1 MRRATNYCARAVGR
15 VSWNTLALATLAI
28 GLKLPTYAQQGSSQ
42 SVSLPTRLLNGHSR
56 HAGVINR
63 ESDTVVVFVSEATNL
78 LPDTPPNTVYVQSYG
93 GRGSSLT
100 ALRAPYP
107 ALSARATVDASGQLI
122 VAAHFR
128 LSSGADVIGVH
139 RQGDWRWYDAPN
151 LIDFEVSNRG
161 EVYLLQRLTD
171 AARFSRIEP
180 DGRRIV
186 IRDLNRAASALS
198 ISDDGRAALVAWTDG
213 TNTGTY
219 LRMEYSDAEG
229 RVYVAEAVERGGF
242 TVVSRDGTMIAGVG
256 TAARIQ
262 PEGSIVRVLP
272 TGIRFSGTAID
283 CANDQIAYLT
293 NQGELRVI
301 DTRDRVDIPIMSHR
315 YQSQRTGS
323 RILDGGKIV
332 FTAADT
338 RESGGVV
345 PGDKNLFDDVFI
357 FDVSALQVTGVTVG
371 SQPVRGMSSEVAVG
385 YGSSL
390 VAFTSDSRDLVAG
403 KTTQFHDVFVALGNR
418 VVRLMGSAEPNES
431 SYQVSVSRWAGSSEV
446 VFASAAS
453 NLVSGDTNGFADVF
467 RWSASTQRLECI
479 TCMMRGGDSYA
490 PVVAQN
496 GIYFLSAAT
505 SHIPQDVPLPQA
517 FRWQNGVLTLIT
529 LGNRYFE
536 SVERVVASPAGNWV
550 ALTARLS
557 EAEPYGV
564 YLFDGNLQLRQVL
577 QASADLYATDV
588 ANNGTVVVHT
598 RAQLLP
604 GVDRDNELDVYAWVG
619 GRYVLV
625 SLNPVGS
632 KGNGASFDGRIDASG
647 RYVSFTSAASN
658 LVPLDLNRV
667 DDVFVYDLREISLY
681 CVTRNLQKLPAG
693 GSLGQISGDGAHV
706 VFATGSADLVWMP
719 LSDGVFVALH
729 QLGCTPPGDVNLDG
743 RVNDLDLLAVVQSFG
758 INGPSLVDITVDE
771 VVNDLDLLGVLTNF
785 GRVCS
790 FSWAG
795 DGGGSDG
802 SSSAPYVVRDDAG
815 RAVLYYPSLPECVL
829 MVGESVQLQEIAAA
843 VDGYAAYP
851 VAGGIFNL
859 WREAFGHSV
868 LWSEA
873 ERVAFRSWLEGEFD
887 GDFQPTSGRRR
898 IEPSLAQFQLSIDG
912 NNYVRFKPQFWIEGD
927 CSRRIEVGARANLDL
942 RVLGRGQDGLVVCS
956 GQVSAS
962 SSNNTSSCS
971 VNLTVSGNNRFAYT
985 DSGAK
990 DLSYSNNSAAYT
1002 GVWFAGSRSGNIF
1015 GLNYTIDYRV
1025 EGSISLNPSLTTTR
1039 SVPRI
1044 TFGLRPALD
1053 ARLVIT
1059 GGAGGKLLGVSYT
1072 ISAEPRY
1079 NPFLRIELPAS
1090 VSVQVDQQPCQIAGN
1105 ASVRLS
1111 AGALAGYIHAAITTP
1126 CTGGLFC
1133 FTRCRSGERKDIQ
1146 GKVPAY
1152 CCDRCRIAGW
1162 KRRVEIIFE
1171 LLRSS
1176 GATYNNTL
1184 YERTLREPIK

>member
-887 GDFQPTSGRRR
+887 GDFQPTSGTLQRDWNETYSYQPSGNTVVRFR
-898 IEPSLAQFQLSIDG
+898 PSLKFTATCEPRVELEARGDIDLQVFGIGFNSIAYLAARGYASTSRVGYDYGVWLVGRRVWGKSDHKNINWSWNSSDRIARTKFVDGAFQFTL
-912 NNYVRFKPQFWIEGD
+912 
-927 CSRRIEVGARANLDL
+927 
-942 RVLGRGQDGLVVCS
+942 LGLPALVVFEAQGGVELTYS
-956 GQVSAS
+956 GSLTLNPPTASAS
-962 SSNNTSSCS
+962 VGPSFSADLLAAGG
-971 VNLTVSGNNRFAYT
+971 VGGKIAGIWVIA
-985 DSGAK
+985 GA
-990 DLSYSNNSAAYT
+990 
-1002 GVWFAGSRSGNIF
+1002 VI
-1015 GLNYTIDYRV
+1015 
-1025 EGSISLNPSLTTTR
+1025 ELNPL
-1039 SVPRI
+1039 
-1044 TFGLRPALD
+1044 LRL
-1053 ARLVIT
+1053 
-1059 GGAGGKLLGVSYT
+1059 S
-1072 ISAEPRY
+1072 
-1079 NPFLRIELPAS
+1079 FPAS
-1090 VSVQVDQQPCQIAGN
+1090 ASLQWQNNPCRVVANARVDMVFRALRGRVQV
-1105 ASVRLS
+1105 
-1111 AGALAGYIHAAITTP
+1111 
-1126 CTGGLFC
+1126 GLFTNC
-1133 FTRCRSGERKDIQ
+1133 MGSPFCKNCNSGERKDIL
-1146 GKVPAY
+1146 GWIPAI
-1152 CCDRCRIAGW
+1152 CCSDSCRNKK
-1162 KRRVEIIFE
+1162 KRRVEVLSTIAQWNGID
-1171 LLRSS
+1171 RSQNI
-1176 GATYNNTL
+1176 YTL
-1184 YERTLREPIK
+1184 QRTWNIK